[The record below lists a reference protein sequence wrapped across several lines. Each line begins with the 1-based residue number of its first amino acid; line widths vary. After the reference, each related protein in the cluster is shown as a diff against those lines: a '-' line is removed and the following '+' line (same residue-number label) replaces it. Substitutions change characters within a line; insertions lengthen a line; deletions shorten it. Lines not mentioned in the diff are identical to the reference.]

1 VTAAVSDPVEFI
13 DVTMRD
19 GQQALWGM
27 RMLAKHQLAIAGKID
42 QVGYHTV
49 DLVVSNVFEAQVRFG
64 QENPWDTLD
73 HVRAAMPNARLR
85 AGMRSF
91 ALVGFSVNP
100 DSLVELWVRTLVK
113 HGLGSFW
120 LVDCLYD
127 MAKMRWISDIV
138 HDAGADVVPCLMY
151 GDSPVHT
158 DEFWGNLTREMA
170 GFEHV
175 DSIMFSDEA
184 GILRPT
190 RAQTLM
196 PTLVQSA
203 GDVPIELH
211 CHNTTGMAPF
221 NYLTGIEAGARII
234 HTASR
239 PLANGPSL
247 PSVEGM
253 VENLRHRGFSHRLD
267 TEPLAAIA
275 ETLEYIADSED
286 RPVGVPNEYSEFNY
300 RHQLPGGMTGTLLA
314 QLGTYG
320 MSDRLDAVLE
330 EAAVIRTEVGFPPS
344 ATPFSQLI
352 GIQAVLN
359 VVTGER
365 YRIVPDEMVLY
376 ALGHLGKPPAPFEPN
391 ALDAILNT
399 PRAKEFATWTPPQ
412 PSLKELRHE
421 YGELL
426 SDEELIL
433 RAVMPKEDVDAAL
446 AGGPVKTELA
456 PPPGTRASAIA
467 RDLIQRSKAAYT
479 QYDEPGL
486 SLTLRR
492 RCL

>member
-1 VTAAVSDPVEFI
+1 MNDQVEFI
-13 DVTMRD
+13 DTTMRD

-27 RMLAKHQLAIAGKID
+27 RMLAKHQLAVAGDID
-42 QVGYHTV
+42 RVGFRTI

-64 QENPWDTLD
+64 RENPWDTLD
-73 HVRAAMPNARLR
+73 HVRKAMPQSRFR

-91 ALVGFSVNP
+91 AIVGFSVNP
-100 DSLVELWVRTLVK
+100 DSLIELWVRTLVK
-113 HGLGSFW
+113 HGVSSFW

-127 MAKMRWISDIV
+127 MDKMRWIADIV
-138 HDAGADVVPCLMY
+138 HDAGADVVPCIMY
-151 GDSPVHT
+151 GHSPVHT
-158 DEFWGNLTREMA
+158 DEYWADIAGQMA
-170 GFEHV
+170 RFQNV
-175 DSIMFSDEA
+175 SSIMLSDEA
-184 GILRPT
+184 GVLRPEN
-190 RAQTLM
+190 AQTLL
-196 PTLVQSA
+196 PTLVKASA
-203 GDVPIELH
+203 DVPLELH
-211 CHNTTGMAPF
+211 FHNTTGMAPL
-221 NYLTGIEAGARII
+221 NYLTGIDAGARIV
-234 HTASR
+234 HTAIG

-253 VENLRHRGFSHRLD
+253 VENLRHRGYTHGLD
-267 TEPLAAIA
+267 TEPLQRIA
-275 ETLEYIADSED
+275 ETLRYIADSED
-286 RPVGVPNEYSEFNY
+286 RPVGVPNEYREFNY

-314 QLGTYG
+314 QLAQYNMTE
-320 MSDRLDAVLE
+320 RLEEVLE
-330 EAAVIRTEVGFPPS
+330 EAAVIRTEVGYPPS

-376 ALGHLGKPPAPFEPN
+376 ALGHLGKHAAPFDQN
-391 ALDAILNT
+391 ALDAILGT
-399 PRAKEFATWTPPQ
+399 PRAKDFANWTAPQ

-421 YGELL
+421 YGETL

-446 AGGPVKTELA
+446 GNGPVQTELT
-456 PPPGTRASAIA
+456 PPPGTRAGAIA
-467 RDLIQRSKAAYT
+467 RDLIQRSRSGYV

-492 RCL
+492 SCF

>member
-1 VTAAVSDPVEFI
+1 MTDPIEFI

-27 RMLAKHQLAIAGKID
+27 RMLAKHQLAIAGRID
-42 QVGYHTV
+42 RVGYHTI

-64 QENPWDTLD
+64 KENPWETLD
-73 HVRAAMPNARLR
+73 HVRAAMPNSRLR

-91 ALVGFSVNP
+91 AIVGFSVNP

-113 HGLGSFW
+113 HGIGSFW

-127 MAKMRWISDIV
+127 MDKMRWIAGIV
-138 HDAGADVVPCLMY
+138 HDAGAEVIPCLMY
-151 GDSPVHT
+151 GYSPVHT
-158 DEFWGNLTREMA
+158 DDYWAGLTREMA
-170 GFEHV
+170 AFDHV
-175 DSIMFSDEA
+175 SSIMLSDEA
-184 GILRPT
+184 GVLRPESG
-190 RAQTLM
+190 QTLL
-196 PTLVQSA
+196 PALVRAA
-203 GDVPIELH
+203 GAVPLELH
-211 CHNTTGMAPF
+211 FHNTTGMAPL
-221 NYLTGIEAGARII
+221 NYLTGVDAGARIV

-253 VENLRHRGFSHRLD
+253 VENLRHRGHTHRLD
-267 TEPLAAIA
+267 TEPLAGIA
-275 ETLEYIADSED
+275 ETLSYIADSED
-286 RPVGVPNEYSEFNY
+286 RPIGIPNEYSEFNY
-300 RHQLPGGMTGTLLA
+300 KHQLPGGMTGTLLE
-314 QLGTYG
+314 QLRQYG
-320 MSDRLDAVLE
+320 MTEKLDEVLE
-330 EAAVIRTEVGFPPS
+330 EASVIRTEVGYPPS

-376 ALGHLGKPPAPFEPN
+376 ALGHLGKPAAPFDQN
-391 ALDAILNT
+391 ALDAILRT
-399 PRAKEFATWTPPQ
+399 PRAREFASWSPPQ

-421 YGELL
+421 YGETL
-426 SDEELIL
+426 SDEELVL
-433 RAVMPKEDVDAAL
+433 RAVMPKEDVDAAMNS
-446 AGGPVKTELA
+446 GPVKTELT
-456 PPPGTRASAIA
+456 PPPGNRASAIA
-467 RDLIQRSKAAYT
+467 RDLIQRSKARFV

>member
-1 VTAAVSDPVEFI
+1 MTKPVEFI

-27 RMLAKHQLAIAGKID
+27 RMLAKHQLAVAGSID
-42 QVGYHTV
+42 RVGYHTV

-64 QENPWDTLD
+64 KENPWETLD
-73 HVRAAMPNARLR
+73 HVRRAMPNSRLR

-91 ALVGFSVNP
+91 AIVGFSVNP

-113 HGLGSFW
+113 HGISSFW

-127 MAKMRWISDIV
+127 MAKMRWIADIV

-151 GDSPVHT
+151 GYSPVHT
-158 DEFWGNLTREMA
+158 DEYWSGLTRQMA
-170 GFEHV
+170 AFDHV
-175 DSIMFSDEA
+175 GSIMLSDEA
-184 GILRPT
+184 GVLRPEN
-190 RAQTLM
+190 AQTLL
-196 PTLVQSA
+196 PTLVQAA
-203 GDVPIELH
+203 GDVPLELH
-211 CHNTTGMAPF
+211 FHNTTGMAPL
-221 NYLTGIEAGARII
+221 NYLTGVEAGARIV
-234 HTASR
+234 HTASH

-253 VENLRHRGFSHRLD
+253 IDNLRHRGHSHRLD
-267 TEPLAAIA
+267 AEPLAGIA
-275 ETLEYIADSED
+275 ETLNYIADSED

-300 RHQLPGGMTGTLLA
+300 KHQLPGGATGTLLA
-314 QLGTYG
+314 QLNQYQ
-320 MSDRLDAVLE
+320 MAHRLDEVLE
-330 EAAVIRTEVGFPPS
+330 EAAVIRTEVGYPPS

-359 VVTGER
+359 VVTGGR

-376 ALGHLGKPPAPFEPN
+376 ALGHLGKPAAPFEPN
-391 ALDAILNT
+391 ALDAILSS
-399 PRAKEFATWTPPQ
+399 PRAKEFESWTPPQ

-421 YGELL
+421 YGETL

-433 RAVMPKEDVDAAL
+433 RAVMPKEDVDAAIN
-446 AGGPVKTELA
+446 GGPVKTELI

-467 RDLIQRSKAAYT
+467 RDLIHRSKSQYV

-492 RCL
+492 HCL